1 MKKRLC
7 FGTMFKILRHCKMEN
22 IGDEKFVGKF
32 TRAVD
37 PNCTY
42 IEKKVAVS
50 QLLSCERNISG
61 NRGNGVSNVKI
72 KFKDIGKE
80 ELALKFQNIIDNM
93 TVPDRRAVCVAAL
106 LDVIKHDDY
115 IDEKKKMAF
124 ELRIGYDKDT
134 LFTKYDKGELYFSV
148 FLARLFEYV
157 VLDVKNKNDEQKEF
171 AKSIDEEYIRQF
183 ENKTSEVN
191 DKIKFKC
198 SFRDIVNERID
209 KMARSVYEGV
219 DIIIRYITIENSK
232 EGHKFGDEFKKPIKV
247 QDKFKGKGS
256 LLEDDIVKNVTK
268 YYNFIKA
275 RFDELDEEID
285 AYFNETWKNVNN
297 LYDEI
302 KDENKSN
309 EAIFNEMI
317 NLIDTAVPENEEI
330 RNDTDYREY
339 LKIVTSFF
347 VQNCAIFKQ
356 QRKGVINVIP
366 K

>member
-1 MKKRLC
+1 MIKRLC
-7 FGTMFKILRHCKMEN
+7 FGTMFKILRLCKIEN
-22 IGDEKFVGKF
+22 IGDEKFVGEF

-37 PNCTY
+37 LNCTY
-42 IEKKVAVS
+42 NQKKVAVS
-50 QLLSCERNISG
+50 QLLSCDRNLSG
-61 NRGNGVSNVKI
+61 NRGNGVSDVKI
-72 KFKDIGKE
+72 KTQYIGKE

-93 TVPDRRAVCVAAL
+93 TDPDRRAICAAAL
-106 LDVIKHDDY
+106 LDVIENDEY

-124 ELRIGYDKDT
+124 ESRMGYDKDT
-134 LFTKYDKGELYFSV
+134 LFAKYDKGELYFSD
-148 FLARLFEYV
+148 FLAGLFKYV
-157 VLDVKNKNDEQKEF
+157 VQDVKNRNNEQKEF
-171 AKSIDEEYIRQF
+171 AKSINEEYIKQF
-183 ENKTSEVN
+183 EKKAVKVN
-191 DKIKFKC
+191 EKIKFEC
-198 SFRDIVNERID
+198 RFRDLVNERID
-209 KMARSVYEGV
+209 KLTRSVYEGV
-219 DIIIRYITIENSK
+219 SIIIRYLSIENSK
-232 EGHKFGDEFKKPIKV
+232 EGYKFGDEFKKPIKV
-247 QDKFKGKGS
+247 QGKFKGKGS
-256 LLEDDIVKNVTK
+256 LLEDNIVKNVTK